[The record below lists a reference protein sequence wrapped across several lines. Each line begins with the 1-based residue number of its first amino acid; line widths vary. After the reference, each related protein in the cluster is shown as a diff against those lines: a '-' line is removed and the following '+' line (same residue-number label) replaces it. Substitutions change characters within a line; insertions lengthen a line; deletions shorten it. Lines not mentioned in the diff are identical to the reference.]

1 MPRQVSP
8 MSHSFINRHLLGNP
22 QTHLLATQSDLPE
35 NQIWTL
41 PDAGSIMFTGKRY
54 KSSNKTQNE
63 NPEGCDPPGFSCT
76 VYGKVVLVLRLVA
89 VWIIP
94 VQPFTNVVGD
104 YTCHNRDDK
113 RYKIIQQELTPFLC
127 QCWGRQRLYYTI
139 VAES

>member
-1 MPRQVSP
+1 MPGQVSP
-8 MSHSFINRHLLGNP
+8 MSHSFINRHLLGKP

-54 KSSNKTQNE
+54 ESYKVNSNE
-63 NPEGCDPPGFSCT
+63 NPRGCDPLGLS
-76 VYGKVVLVLRLVA
+76 YAVLVKVALLLRLVA

-94 VQPFTNVVGD
+94 VQPFANVVGD
-104 YTCHNRDDK
+104 YTCRNRNDK
-113 RYKIIQQELTPFLC
+113 RYEIIQNELTPFLC